1 MNHDDCAEDADKSP
15 AHNISKTLIDTYRY
29 KTMMTMMMIPSLSHY
44 GDYAED
50 AAATGTAWTTGVASA
65 TAACGVYS
73 PMRSMKV
80 TSFSCSDA

>member
-1 MNHDDCAEDADKSP
+1 
-15 AHNISKTLIDTYRY
+15 
-29 KTMMTMMMIPSLSHY
+29 MMMIPSLSHY